1 MELKTHQEIYQ
12 VPDITISLIEIIDFE
27 LIDEFSKI
35 LITDINTVVF
45 ALMIVPEKMKGG
57 HFFNERI
64 LFRPRK
70 KELFIGVCLLNYELL
85 INTNSKKEIKQ
96 CYLESFLYGLNKS
109 KELFPKLEESIGLIT
124 AVVNKCISAPVNIP
138 DKYKQYIEGLSE

>member
-45 ALMIVPEKMKGG
+45 ALMIVPENMKGG

-85 INTNSKKEIKQ
+85 INTNSK
-96 CYLESFLYGLNKS
+96 
-109 KELFPKLEESIGLIT
+109 
-124 AVVNKCISAPVNIP
+124 
-138 DKYKQYIEGLSE
+138 

>member
-1 MELKTHQEIYQ
+1 MELKTHRENYQIQE
-12 VPDITISLIEIIDFE
+12 VTSNCIDVIDWE

-35 LITDINTVVF
+35 IITDINNVVF

-57 HFFNERI
+57 HFFNEQI

-85 INTNSKKEIKQ
+85 KNANSKKEIKQ

-109 KELFPKLEESIGLIT
+109 KEMFPKLEESIH
-124 AVVNKCISAPVNIP
+124 AMSEVVKKCILTPVNIP
-138 DKYKQYIEGLSE
+138 DKYKQDFVSLNE